1 MTLARIDVAT
11 GKETRLADLGPRQA
25 AMDFGLLSGSF
36 EYRGFSLQPDGKSF
50 LTSVYRAKLDLWLLE
65 DFDRKTRL
73 LDRLWRREA
82 D

>member
-1 MTLARIDVAT
+1 M
-11 GKETRLADLGPRQA
+11 LADLGPRQA

-36 EYRGFSLQPDGKSF
+36 EYRGFGLEPDGKSL

-73 LDRLWRREA
+73 LDRL
-82 D
+82 